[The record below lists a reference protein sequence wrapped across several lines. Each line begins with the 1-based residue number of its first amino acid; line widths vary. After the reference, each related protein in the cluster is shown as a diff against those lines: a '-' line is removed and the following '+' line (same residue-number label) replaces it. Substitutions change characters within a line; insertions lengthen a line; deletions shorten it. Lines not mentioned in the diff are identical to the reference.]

1 LRDSADVGQ
10 TRESDAAD
18 RATGARMSQNPSDS
32 RLGYRPELDGLRGI
46 AIILVLLVHAF
57 NWPRGA
63 FIGVDIFF
71 ALSGFLIT
79 TLLLEEWQ
87 QRGSISLRDFYL
99 RRYYR
104 LFPAL
109 AVLIF
114 LYVLYVALFVST
126 DVGIRI
132 WGAMFGITYTANWVQ
147 AFEQPFPNG
156 EIGYL
161 WTLAIEEQFYLV
173 WPAVLIFLLRRRL
186 GPRGTAWA
194 LFGLIGVL
202 VAWRNVLIIFTAVDP
217 QRIYF
222 GTDTRFDELLVG
234 CLAGALYVARPVRR
248 IASRWLKAATFA
260 AGLFLLYRIFMPNP
274 WDYWS
279 QRISLTLVAVATVV
293 VIYTCVTGSFPLLTR
308 ALSFK
313 WLVFLGTI
321 SYSLYLWHVPAS
333 LFMREV
339 AHLSGWRLVVSA
351 TVLALTAAC
360 GSYYLVERTFLKRRR
375 AHERLGATKADL
387 EGEIT
392 LPGWSGESAGRA
404 LTGNPL
410 FRPVRERELSKRGT
424 IRPSRRGEHSTA
436 PPAAHWSALHL
447 RRVRRR

>member
-1 LRDSADVGQ
+1 
-10 TRESDAAD
+10 
-18 RATGARMSQNPSDS
+18 MQNPSAS

-87 QRGSISLRDFYL
+87 QFGSISLRDFYL

-114 LYVLYVALFVST
+114 FYVLYVAFFAST
-126 DVGIRI
+126 DVGMRMR
-132 WGAMFGITYTANWVQ
+132 GAGFGITYTANWVQ
-147 AFEQPFPNG
+147 AFEQPFPRT
-156 EIGYL
+156 EIGFL

-186 GPRGTAWA
+186 GRRGTAWA

-202 VAWRNVLIIFTAVDP
+202 VAWRNVLIFNEVDP

-234 CLAGALYVARPVRR
+234 CLAGALYVARPVTR
-248 IASRWLKAATFA
+248 IGSRWLKAATFA
-260 AGLFLLYRIFMPNP
+260 AGLFLLYRIFMRNP

-279 QRISLTLVAVATVV
+279 QRISLTLVALATVV

-321 SYSLYLWHVPAS
+321 SYSLYLWHVPAG
-333 LFMREV
+333 LFIQEV
-339 AHLSGWRLVVSA
+339 AHLSGWRLVVSE
-351 TVLALTAAC
+351 TVLALAAAC
-360 GSYYLVERTFLKRRR
+360 GSYYLVERTFLKRKR
-375 AHERLGATKADL
+375 AHQRLGATKADV
-387 EGEIT
+387 ESEVT
-392 LPGWSGESAGRA
+392 VPESGESATPAQTFRA
-404 LTGNPL
+404 VAN
-410 FRPVRERELSKRGT
+410 R
-424 IRPSRRGEHSTA
+424 
-436 PPAAHWSALHL
+436 
-447 RRVRRR
+447 

>member
-1 LRDSADVGQ
+1 
-10 TRESDAAD
+10 
-18 RATGARMSQNPSDS
+18 MSQNPSAS

-79 TLLLEEWQ
+79 TILLEEWQ
-87 QRGSISLRDFYL
+87 LFGSISLRDFYL

-114 LYVLYVALFVST
+114 FYVLYVAFFAST
-126 DVGIRI
+126 DVGMRMR
-132 WGAMFGITYTANWVQ
+132 GAGFGITYTANWVQ
-147 AFEQPFPNG
+147 AFEQPFPG
-156 EIGYL
+156 TEIGFL

-202 VAWRNVLIIFTAVDP
+202 VAWRNVLIFNEVDP

-248 IASRWLKAATFA
+248 IGSRWLKAATFV
-260 AGLFLLYRIFMPNP
+260 AGLFLLYRIFMPDP
-274 WDYWS
+274 WDYWA
-279 QRISLTLVAVATVV
+279 QRISLTLVALATVV

-321 SYSLYLWHVPAS
+321 SYSLYLWHVPAG
-333 LFMREV
+333 LFIQNV
-339 AHLSGWRLVVSA
+339 AHLSGWQLVVSE
-351 TVLALTAAC
+351 TVLALAAAC
-360 GSYYLVERTFLKRRR
+360 GSYYLVERTFLKRKR
-375 AHERLGATKADL
+375 AHQRLGATKADL

-392 LPGWSGESAGRA
+392 LPGWSGESAAPAQTFRA
-404 LTGNPL
+404 VTN
-410 FRPVRERELSKRGT
+410 R
-424 IRPSRRGEHSTA
+424 
-436 PPAAHWSALHL
+436 
-447 RRVRRR
+447 